1 MQTAMQA
8 ATQTAMAHT
17 KMTVGAKS
25 GKVRRSVRLR
35 RLALPLAAAALGA
48 ATPARAADPFLTVLP
63 AAEAL
68 SAPAQRHAR
77 LTKAEALSALRER
90 GVAFVEVPEGEA
102 PGVLVPV
109 RLTGPLGGVWFRS
122 SDPESVRRR
131 SRYEIL
137 DARLA
142 LTLGDWA
149 ELLRHH
155 DVEEVRHFGL
165 YRPDLPPDPKRKKRA
180 RPAPVPSAGQAT
192 SRHPAGLA
200 IDVAAF
206 RKRDGTWLRVADQF
220 YGRVGTRTCG
230 AGAPRPAY
238 SDARELRSI
247 VCEAAD
253 AKVFT
258 YVLTPNYN
266 AAHRDHF
273 HLEVK
278 GGVPWVLVH

>member
-1 MQTAMQA
+1 
-8 ATQTAMAHT
+8 MARRKVT
-17 KMTVGAKS
+17 FYPKS
-25 GKVRRSVRLR
+25 GKVRAFVSVRR
-35 RLALPLAAAALGA
+35 IALLLAAAPLVA

-68 SAPAQRHAR
+68 AAPAQRHAR
-77 LTKAEALSALRER
+77 LSREEALSTLRER
-90 GVAFVEVPEGEA
+90 GVPFVEVPANEA

-109 RLTGPLGGVWFRS
+109 RLTGPVGGVWFRS
-122 SDPESVRRR
+122 SDPESVRRK

-165 YRPDLPPDPKRKKRA
+165 YRPDLPPDPKRKKHA
-180 RPAPVPSAGQAT
+180 RPEPAPSAGQST

-220 YGRVGTRTCG
+220 YGRVGARTCG

>member
-1 MQTAMQA
+1 
-8 ATQTAMAHT
+8 MART
-17 KMTVGAKS
+17 KLTFVSTSAR
-25 GKVRRSVRLR
+25 VRALVKLQRMIRA
-35 RLALPLAAAALGA
+35 LALAAAALGA
-48 ATPARAADPFLTVLP
+48 VTPALASDPFLTVLP

-68 SAPAQRHAR
+68 KAPAQRHAQ
-77 LTKAEALSALRER
+77 LSKAEALEALHAR
-90 GVAFVEVPEGEA
+90 GVAFSEVPAAEA
-102 PGVLVPV
+102 PGVVAPV
-109 RLTGPLGGVWFRS
+109 RLTGPVGGVWFRS
-122 SDPESVRRR
+122 SDPETTRRH

-142 LTLGDWA
+142 LTLADWA
-149 ELLRHH
+149 EMLRHH

-165 YRPDLPPDPKRKKRA
+165 YRPEPPTVANLRRRKGKA
-180 RPAPVPSAGQAT
+180 APVSPTTPGGPSAGQST

-206 RKRDGTWLRVADQF
+206 RKRDGGWLRVADQF
-220 YGRVGTRTCG
+220 AGRVGARTCG
-230 AGAPRPAY
+230 AGAPRPIS

-247 VCEAAD
+247 VCEAGD

>member
-1 MQTAMQA
+1 
-8 ATQTAMAHT
+8 
-17 KMTVGAKS
+17 
-25 GKVRRSVRLR
+25 
-35 RLALPLAAAALGA
+35 
-48 ATPARAADPFLTVLP
+48 
-63 AAEAL
+63 
-68 SAPAQRHAR
+68 
-77 LTKAEALSALRER
+77 
-90 GVAFVEVPEGEA
+90 
-102 PGVLVPV
+102 
-109 RLTGPLGGVWFRS
+109 
-122 SDPESVRRR
+122 
-131 SRYEIL
+131 
-137 DARLA
+137 
-142 LTLGDWA
+142 
-149 ELLRHH
+149 LRHH

-165 YRPDLPPDPKRKKRA
+165 YRPERPPGAKRKKGA
-180 RPAPVPSAGQAT
+180 RPAPAPSAGQAT

-220 YGRVGTRTCG
+220 YGRIGARTCG

>member
-1 MQTAMQA
+1 
-8 ATQTAMAHT
+8 MAHT
-17 KMTVGAKS
+17 KLTSGATS
-25 GKVRRSVRLR
+25 ARVRVFVSER
-35 RLALPLAAAALGA
+35 RLALALALAAATFGA
-48 ATPARAADPFLTVLP
+48 AAPARAADPFLTVLP

-68 SAPAQRHAR
+68 KAPAQRHA
-77 LTKAEALSALRER
+77 LLSKSEALEALRAR
-90 GVAFVEVPEGEA
+90 GVAFAEVPAHEA
-102 PGVLVPV
+102 PGVVAPV
-109 RLTGPLGGVWFRS
+109 RLAGPVGGVWFRS
-122 SDPESVRRR
+122 SDPEVARRR

-142 LTLGDWA
+142 LTLADWA

-165 YRPDLPPDPKRKKRA
+165 YRPEPPAPPKKRA
-180 RPAPVPSAGQAT
+180 KGGRPAPVPSAGQET

-206 RKRDGTWLRVADQF
+206 RKRDGRWLRVADQF
-220 YGRVGTRTCG
+220 FGRVGARTCG
-230 AGAPRPAY
+230 AGAPRPAH

>member
-1 MQTAMQA
+1 M
-8 ATQTAMAHT
+8 
-17 KMTVGAKS
+17 S
-25 GKVRRSVRLR
+25 LR
-35 RLALPLAAAALGA
+35 RFPRALALAAAAFGA
-48 ATPARAADPFLTVLP
+48 ATPALASDPFLTVLP

-68 SAPAQRHAR
+68 KAPAQQHAQLSR
-77 LTKAEALSALRER
+77 DEALEALRAR
-90 GVAFVEVPEGEA
+90 GVAFAEVPAAEA
-102 PGVLVPV
+102 PGVLAPV
-109 RLTGPLGGVWFRS
+109 RLTGPVGGVWFRS
-122 SDPESVRRR
+122 SDPESARRR

-142 LTLGDWA
+142 LTLADWA

-165 YRPDLPPDPKRKKRA
+165 YRPEPPTVANLRRKKRKGA
-180 RPAPVPSAGQAT
+180 PAAPAAPTTPGGPSAGQAT

-206 RKRDGTWLRVADQF
+206 RKRDGGWLRVADQF
-220 YGRVGTRTCG
+220 SGRVGARTCG
-230 AGAPRPAY
+230 AGAPRPP
-238 SDARELRSI
+238 SFDARELRSI

>member
-1 MQTAMQA
+1 MLTFGPKPGM
-8 ATQTAMAHT
+8 
-17 KMTVGAKS
+17 
-25 GKVRRSVRLR
+25 VRAVVSVKGFA
-35 RLALPLAAAALGA
+35 LALAIGVLAAP
-48 ATPARAADPFLTVLP
+48 TPARAADPFLTVLP

-68 SAPAQRHAR
+68 KAPAQQHAG
-77 LTKAEALSALRER
+77 LSKADALEALRKR
-90 GVAFVEVPEGEA
+90 GVPFSVVPAAEA
-102 PGVLVPV
+102 PGVLIPV
-109 RLTGPLGGVWFRS
+109 RLEGPIGGVWFRS
-122 SDPESVRRR
+122 GESEGARRR

-142 LTLGDWA
+142 LTLADWA
-149 ELLRHH
+149 ELLRPH
-155 DVEEVRHFGL
+155 DVEEVRHFSL
-165 YRPDLPPDPKRKKRA
+165 YRPESPPSKRRGKAR
-180 RPAPVPSAGQAT
+180 RPAVVPSAGQST

-200 IDVAAF
+200 IDVGAF
-206 RKRDGTWLRVADQF
+206 KKRDGTWLRVADQF
-220 YGRVGTRTCG
+220 FGHIGARTCG
-230 AGAPRPAY
+230 AGAPRPA
-238 SDARELRSI
+238 SSGARELRSI